1 MKILAIALL
10 CVWAGG
16 AVAQE
21 ERAIDN
27 FAGVGVR
34 AMGMGGAFVG
44 VADDFTAMYWNPAGL
59 AQMQQR
65 EVQVSFLRNSRA
77 NDSIFNGTPGR
88 SELTNTR
95 FGSLGFVYPYP
106 VYRGSLVLAA
116 GLTRIKDFDWNLN
129 QKGYGYDD
137 SLAVDHAF
145 QHEGELALAGVSA
158 ALDVSSAVSLG
169 ATLGWVSGED
179 EAVNEFDWADSED
192 VFHERRFRARDTFTD
207 EYKWTPYAVLGAML
221 RTPRDEPR
229 YRLGA
234 TFATGGTHKIRYVL
248 RGSSSDEGYNSV
260 EYDDGTVQEFPD
272 EEWSNTYELALPF
285 EFGVGASAEVLP
297 GLTLAGSLHLAEW
310 SQSEY
315 KGADEYGLRAGT
327 SFETQY
333 RDVLRYHLGV
343 EYQVPVV
350 ALDLRA
356 GYFVDPIPFVGD
368 PIRIEI
374 DKDSIPTG
382 MAILLDQSGITNIP
396 LNRIEIDKDR
406 HFITLGAGILLDEAV
421 QVDLAWMWGAFKQVE
436 LDSVKISDQPINYL
450 VSDQTINRL
459 VVGLGYNF

>member
-10 CVWAGG
+10 CVWVRG

-77 NDSIFNGTPGR
+77 NDSVFNGTAGS

-116 GLTRIKDFDWNLN
+116 GLTRIKDFDWSLN
-129 QKGYGYDD
+129 QKGDAEG
-137 SLAVDHAF
+137 LAADHTF
-145 QHEGELALAGVSA
+145 QHEGEMALAGVSA
-158 ALDVSSAVSLG
+158 ALDVSPAVSLG
-169 ATLGWVSGED
+169 ATLGFVSGED
-179 EAVNEFDWADSED
+179 EAVSEFDWADPQDE
-192 VFHERRFRARDTFTD
+192 FLEQRFLSRDTFTD
-207 EYKWTPYAVLGAML
+207 EYQWTPYAVLGAML
-221 RTPRDEPR
+221 RTPRDNPR

-234 TFATGGTHKIRYVL
+234 TFTTGGTHKIRYVF
-248 RGSSSDEGYNSV
+248 RGSPSDTGYSSV
-260 EYDDGTVQEFPD
+260 QYDDGTVEKFSD
-272 EEWSNTYELALPF
+272 EEARNTYELALPF
-285 EFGVGASAEVLP
+285 EFGVGASAEALP

-315 KGADEYGLRAGT
+315 KGADDYGLRADT

-356 GYFVDPIPFVGD
+356 GYFVDPVPFIGPRD
-368 PIRIEI
+368 PGSDDPPIRIE
-374 DKDSIPTG
+374 
-382 MAILLDQSGITNIP
+382 
-396 LNRIEIDKDR
+396 EDR
-406 HFITLGAGILLDEAV
+406 RFITLGAGILLDEAM
-421 QVDLAWMWGAFKQVE
+421 QIDIAWVRGAFKQVE
-436 LDSVKISDQPINYL
+436 EYSSEFSDNVLSEDYA
-450 VSDQTINRL
+450 INRL
-459 VVGLGYNF
+459 VVGVGYNF

>member
-10 CVWAGG
+10 CFWVGG
-16 AVAQE
+16 AAAQE
-21 ERAIDN
+21 ERVIDN

-59 AQMQQR
+59 AQMQRR
-65 EVQVSFLRNSRA
+65 EVQVSFLRNSRT

-116 GLTRIKDFDWNLN
+116 GLTRIKDFDWSLNL
-129 QKGYGYDD
+129 KGEDQG
-137 SLAVDHAF
+137 LAADHAL

-158 ALDVSSAVSLG
+158 AIDVSPAVSLG
-169 ATLGWVSGED
+169 ATLGLVSGED
-179 EAVNEFDWADSED
+179 EAVNEFDWADLQNED
-192 VFHERRFRARDTFTD
+192 EQRFLARDSFTD
-207 EYKWTPYAVLGAML
+207 EYHWTPYAVLGVML
-221 RTPRDEPR
+221 RTPRDKPR

-234 TFATGGTHKIRYVL
+234 TFATGGTHKIRYVF
-248 RGSSSDEGYNSV
+248 RGSPSDTGYSSV
-260 EYDDGTVQEFPD
+260 EYDDGTVEEFPD
-272 EEWSNTYELALPF
+272 AELSNTYELALPF
-285 EFGVGASAEVLP
+285 EFGVGASAEALP

-315 KGADEYGLRAGT
+315 KGNDDHGLRADT

-333 RDVLRYHLGV
+333 RDVLRYHFGV
-343 EYQVPVV
+343 EYRVPVV

-356 GYFVDPIPFVGD
+356 GYFVDPVPFIGPRD
-368 PIRIEI
+368 PGSDDPPIRIE
-374 DKDSIPTG
+374 
-382 MAILLDQSGITNIP
+382 
-396 LNRIEIDKDR
+396 EDR
-406 HFITLGAGILLDEAV
+406 RFITLGAGILIDEAM
-421 QVDLAWMWGAFKQVE
+421 QIDLAWVRGAFKQVE
-436 LDSVKISDQPINYL
+436 EYSGQYSDNVLSEDYA
-450 VSDQTINRL
+450 INRL
-459 VVGLGYNF
+459 VVGLSYNF

>member
-10 CVWAGG
+10 CVWVRG

-65 EVQVSFLRNSRA
+65 EVQVSFLRNNRA
-77 NDSIFNGTPGR
+77 NDSIFNGTAGR

-116 GLTRIKDFDWNLN
+116 GFTRIKDFDWSLNL
-129 QKGYGYDD
+129 KGEDQG
-137 SLAVDHAF
+137 LAADHAL

-158 ALDVSSAVSLG
+158 AIDVSPAVSLG
-169 ATLGWVSGED
+169 ATLGLVSGED
-179 EAVNEFDWADSED
+179 EAINEFDWADSED
-192 VFHERRFRARDTFTD
+192 EFHEQRFFVRDTFTD
-207 EYKWTPYAVLGAML
+207 EYEWTPYAVLGAML
-221 RTPRDEPR
+221 RTPRDKPR

-234 TFATGGTHKIRYVL
+234 TFATGGTHKIRYVF
-248 RGSSSDEGYNSV
+248 RGPSSYDKPNPCQHLLPEGTPDSPLADNYSSV
-260 EYDDGTVQEFPD
+260 ECDDGTVENFPD
-272 EEWSNTYELALPF
+272 EVGRSTYELSLPF
-285 EFGVGASAEVLP
+285 EFGVGASVEALP
-297 GLTLAGSLHLAEW
+297 GLTLASSLHLAEW

-333 RDVLRYHLGV
+333 RDILRYHLGA
-343 EYQVPVV
+343 EYRVPVV

-356 GYFVDPIPFVGD
+356 GYFVDPVPFIGPRD
-368 PIRIEI
+368 PGSDDPPIHIE
-374 DKDSIPTG
+374 
-382 MAILLDQSGITNIP
+382 
-396 LNRIEIDKDR
+396 EDR
-406 HFITLGAGILLDEAV
+406 RFITLGAGILIDEAM
-421 QVDLAWMWGAFKQVE
+421 QIDIAWVRGAFKQVE
-436 LDSVKISDQPINYL
+436 EYSGRYSDNVLSEDYA
-450 VSDQTINRL
+450 INRL
-459 VVGLGYNF
+459 VVGMGYNF

>member
-10 CVWAGG
+10 CVWVGG

-77 NDSIFNGTPGR
+77 NDSIFNGTAGR

-129 QKGYGYDD
+129 LKGEDQG
-137 SLAVDHAF
+137 LVADHAF

-158 ALDVSSAVSLG
+158 AIDVSPAVSLG
-169 ATLGWVSGED
+169 ATLGLVSGED
-179 EAVNEFDWADSED
+179 EAVNEFDWADLED
-192 VFHERRFRARDTFTD
+192 VFDEQRFRARDTITD

-234 TFATGGTHKIRYVL
+234 TFTTGGTHKIRYVF

-260 EYDDGTVQEFPD
+260 EYDDGTVKEFPD

-285 EFGVGASAEVLP
+285 EFGVGASAEALP
-297 GLTLAGSLHLAEW
+297 SLTLAGSLHLAEW

-315 KGADEYGLRAGT
+315 KGADEYGLRSDT

-356 GYFVDPIPFVGD
+356 GYFVDPIPFVGPRD
-368 PIRIEI
+368 PGSDDPPIRIE
-374 DKDSIPTG
+374 
-382 MAILLDQSGITNIP
+382 
-396 LNRIEIDKDR
+396 EDR
-406 HFITLGAGILLDEAV
+406 RFITFGAGILIDEAM
-421 QVDLAWMWGAFKQVE
+421 QIDIAWVRGAFKQVE
-436 LDSVKISDQPINYL
+436 EYSGEYSDNVLSEDYA
-450 VSDQTINRL
+450 INRL
-459 VVGLGYNF
+459 VVGMGYNF

>member
-1 MKILAIALL
+1 MKILAGALL
-10 CVWAGG
+10 CVWVSG

-59 AQMQQR
+59 AQMQRR

-77 NDSIFNGTPGR
+77 NDSVFNGTAGS

-116 GLTRIKDFDWNLN
+116 GFTRIKDFDWSLSR
-129 QKGYGYDD
+129 KGDD
-137 SLAVDHAF
+137 NGLTADHAF

-158 ALDVSSAVSLG
+158 ALDVSPAVSLG
-169 ATLGWVSGED
+169 MTLGLVSGED
-179 EAVNEFDWADSED
+179 EAVNEFDWADSQDNFPES
-192 VFHERRFRARDTFTD
+192 RFLSRDTFAD
-207 EYKWTPYAVLGAML
+207 EYQRTPYLILGAML
-221 RTPRDEPR
+221 RTPRDAPR

-234 TFATGGTHKIRYVL
+234 TFAAGRAHKIRYKFTGPV
-248 RGSSSDEGYNSV
+248 SSGERNPCNPDELLEEDYDSIV
-260 EYDDGTVQEFPD
+260 CDDGTIGNFSD
-272 EEWSNTYELALPF
+272 ENLSNTYQLTLPF
-285 EFGVGASAEVLP
+285 EFGVGVSAEALP

-315 KGADEYGLRAGT
+315 QGTDEYDLRAAT

-343 EYQVPVV
+343 EYQMPVV

-356 GYFVDPIPFVGD
+356 GYFVDPVPFVGPRD
-368 PIRIEI
+368 PNSDDPPIRIE
-374 DKDSIPTG
+374 
-382 MAILLDQSGITNIP
+382 
-396 LNRIEIDKDR
+396 EDR
-406 HFITLGAGILLDEAV
+406 RFITLGAGILIDEAV
-421 QVDLAWMWGAFKQVE
+421 QVDLAWVRGAFKQVE
-436 LDSVKISDQPINYL
+436 EYSGNVLSEDYA
-450 VSDQTINRL
+450 INRL
-459 VVGLGYNF
+459 VVGVGYNF

>member
-10 CVWAGG
+10 CVWVRG

-59 AQMQQR
+59 AQMQRR
-65 EVQVSFLRNSRA
+65 EVQVSFLRSSRT
-77 NDSIFNGTPGR
+77 NDSVFNGTPGR

-116 GLTRIKDFDWNLN
+116 GLTRIKDFDWSLN
-129 QKGYGYDD
+129 HKGDQGG
-137 SLAVDHAF
+137 LAADHDF

-158 ALDVSSAVSLG
+158 AIDVSPAVSLG
-169 ATLGWVSGED
+169 ATLGLVSGED
-179 EAVNEFDWADSED
+179 EAVNEFDWVDSQEE
-192 VFHERRFRARDTFTD
+192 FPEQRLFARDTFTD
-207 EYKWTPYAVLGAML
+207 EYQWTPYAVLGAML
-221 RTPRDEPR
+221 RTPHDKPR

-234 TFATGGTHKIRYVL
+234 TFGTGGVHKIRYAF
-248 RGSSSDEGYNSV
+248 RGPSSDGEPNPCQHLLSEDTPDFLEEDYGSV
-260 EYDDGTVQEFPD
+260 ECDDGTVGEFAD
-272 EEWSNTYELALPF
+272 VEVSNTYQLALPF
-285 EFGVGASAEVLP
+285 EFGVGASAEALP

-315 KGADEYGLRAGT
+315 KEADDDGLRADI

-356 GYFVDPIPFVGD
+356 GYFADPIPFIGPRD
-368 PIRIEI
+368 PDSDDPPIRIE
-374 DKDSIPTG
+374 
-382 MAILLDQSGITNIP
+382 
-396 LNRIEIDKDR
+396 KDR
-406 HFITLGAGILLDEAV
+406 RFITLGAGILLDEAV
-421 QVDLAWMWGAFKQVE
+421 QVELAWVRGAFKQVE
-436 LDSVKISDQPINYL
+436 ESSDNVLSEDYA
-450 VSDQTINRL
+450 INRL
-459 VVGLGYNF
+459 VVGLSYNF

>member
-1 MKILAIALL
+1 MKLLAIALL
-10 CVWAGG
+10 CVWVGG

-59 AQMQQR
+59 AQMQRR

-77 NDSIFNGTPGR
+77 NDSIFNGTPGS

-116 GLTRIKDFDWNLN
+116 GLTRIKDFDWSLN
-129 QKGYGYDD
+129 HKGDEDG
-137 SLAVDHAF
+137 LAADHAF

-158 ALDVSSAVSLG
+158 AIDVSPAVSLG
-169 ATLGWVSGED
+169 ATLGLVSGEN
-179 EAVNEFDWADSED
+179 EAVNEFDWADPQDKFFEQ
-192 VFHERRFRARDTFTD
+192 RLLARDTITD
-207 EYKWTPYAVLGAML
+207 EYQWTPYAVLGAML
-221 RTPRDEPR
+221 RTPRDKPR

-234 TFATGGTHKIRYVL
+234 TFATGGTHKIRYVF
-248 RGSSSDEGYNSV
+248 RGASSYGKQDPCQHLLPEATPDSFLEEDYSSITC
-260 EYDDGTVQEFPD
+260 DDGTVGEFP
-272 EEWSNTYELALPF
+272 EAVVRSAYELSLPF
-285 EFGVGASAEVLP
+285 EFGVGASAEALP

-315 KGADEYGLRAGT
+315 KGADEHGLRADT

-333 RDVLRYHLGV
+333 RDVLRYHFGV
-343 EYQVPVV
+343 EYQVPIV

-356 GYFVDPIPFVGD
+356 GYFVDPIPFVGPRD
-368 PIRIEI
+368 PGSDDPPLRIE
-374 DKDSIPTG
+374 
-382 MAILLDQSGITNIP
+382 
-396 LNRIEIDKDR
+396 EDR
-406 HFITLGAGILLDEAV
+406 RFITLGAGILLDEAV
-421 QVDLAWMWGAFKQVE
+421 QVDLAWVRGAFKQVE
-436 LDSVKISDQPINYL
+436 EYSGNELSEDYA
-450 VSDQTINRL
+450 INRL
-459 VVGLGYNF
+459 VVGVGYNF

>member
-10 CVWAGG
+10 CVWVRG

-59 AQMQQR
+59 AQMQRR

-77 NDSIFNGTPGR
+77 NDSVFNGTPGR

-116 GLTRIKDFDWNLN
+116 GLTRIKDFDWSLN
-129 QKGYGYDD
+129 HKGDQGG
-137 SLAVDHAF
+137 LAADHDF

-158 ALDVSSAVSLG
+158 AIDVSPAVSLG
-169 ATLGWVSGED
+169 ATLGLVSGED
-179 EAVNEFDWADSED
+179 EAVNEFDWADSQDE
-192 VFHERRFRARDTFTD
+192 FHEQRFFARDTFTD
-207 EYKWTPYAVLGAML
+207 EYQWTPYAVLGAML
-221 RTPRDEPR
+221 RTPHDKPR

-234 TFATGGTHKIRYVL
+234 TFGTGGVHKIRYAF
-248 RGSSSDEGYNSV
+248 RGPSSYGEPNPCQHLLPEGTPDLLQDDYGSV
-260 EYDDGTVQEFPD
+260 ECDDGIVGEFAD
-272 EEWSNTYELALPF
+272 VEVSNTYQLALPF
-285 EFGVGASAEVLP
+285 EFGVGASAEALP

-315 KGADEYGLRAGT
+315 KGADDAGLRADT

-356 GYFVDPIPFVGD
+356 GYFADPIPFIGPRD
-368 PIRIEI
+368 PDSDDPPIRIE
-374 DKDSIPTG
+374 
-382 MAILLDQSGITNIP
+382 
-396 LNRIEIDKDR
+396 KDR
-406 HFITLGAGILLDEAV
+406 RFITLGAGILLDEAV
-421 QVDLAWMWGAFKQVE
+421 QVDLAWVRGAFKQVE
-436 LDSVKISDQPINYL
+436 EYSDNVLSEDYA
-450 VSDQTINRL
+450 INRL

>member
-10 CVWAGG
+10 CVWVGG

-59 AQMQQR
+59 AQMQRR

-77 NDSIFNGTPGR
+77 NDSIFNGTPGS

-116 GLTRIKDFDWNLN
+116 GLTRIKDFDWSLN
-129 QKGYGYDD
+129 HKGDD
-137 SLAVDHAF
+137 DGLAADHAF

-158 ALDVSSAVSLG
+158 AIDVSPAVSLG
-169 ATLGWVSGED
+169 ATLGLVSGED
-179 EAVNEFDWADSED
+179 EAVNEFDWADPQGE
-192 VFHERRFRARDTFTD
+192 FPEQRFLSRDTFTD
-207 EYKWTPYAVLGAML
+207 EYQWTPYAVLGAML
-221 RTPRDEPR
+221 RTPRDKPR

-234 TFATGGTHKIRYVL
+234 MFSTGGVHKIRYVF
-248 RGSSSDEGYNSV
+248 RGPFSYGEPNPCQHLLPDPEEDSFLEDDYGSV
-260 EYDDGTVQEFPD
+260 KCDDGTVKEFAD
-272 EEWSNTYELALPF
+272 EEVSNTYELSLPF
-285 EFGVGASAEVLP
+285 EFGVGASAEALP

-315 KGADEYGLRAGT
+315 EGADEHGLRTDT

-343 EYQVPVV
+343 EYQVPVI

-356 GYFVDPIPFVGD
+356 GFFVDPVPFVGPRD
-368 PIRIEI
+368 PGSDDPPIRIE
-374 DKDSIPTG
+374 
-382 MAILLDQSGITNIP
+382 
-396 LNRIEIDKDR
+396 EDR
-406 HFITLGAGILLDEAV
+406 RFITLGAGILLDEAV
-421 QVDLAWMWGAFKQVE
+421 QVDLAWMRGAFKQVE
-436 LDSVKISDQPINYL
+436 EYSDNVLSEDYA
-450 VSDQTINRL
+450 INRL
-459 VVGLGYNF
+459 VVGVGYNF

>member
-10 CVWAGG
+10 CMWVRG

-65 EVQVSFLRNSRA
+65 EVQVSLLRNSRA

-129 QKGYGYDD
+129 LKGNDD
-137 SLAVDHAF
+137 GLAADHAF

-158 ALDVSSAVSLG
+158 AIDVSPAVSLG
-169 ATLGWVSGED
+169 ATLGLVSGED
-179 EAVNEFDWADSED
+179 EAVNEFDWADLQDE
-192 VFHERRFRARDTFTD
+192 FQERRFLARDSFTD

-221 RTPRDEPR
+221 RTPRDDPR

-234 TFATGGTHKIRYVL
+234 TFSTGGTHKIRYVF
-248 RGSSSDEGYNSV
+248 RGASSDEGYNSV

-285 EFGVGASAEVLP
+285 EFGVGASAEALP

-315 KGADEYGLRAGT
+315 KGADDYGLRADT
-327 SFETQY
+327 SFEKQY

-356 GYFVDPIPFVGD
+356 GYFVDPVPFIGPRD
-368 PIRIEI
+368 PGSDDPPIRIE
-374 DKDSIPTG
+374 
-382 MAILLDQSGITNIP
+382 
-396 LNRIEIDKDR
+396 EDR
-406 HFITLGAGILLDEAV
+406 RFITLGAGILIDEAM
-421 QVDLAWMWGAFKQVE
+421 QIDIAWVRGAFKQVE
-436 LDSVKISDQPINYL
+436 EYSSEFSDNVLSEDYA
-450 VSDQTINRL
+450 INRL
-459 VVGLGYNF
+459 VVGMGYNF

>member
-10 CVWAGG
+10 CVWVRG

-65 EVQVSFLRNSRA
+65 EVQVSLLRNSRA

-129 QKGYGYDD
+129 LKGNDD
-137 SLAVDHAF
+137 GLAADHAF

-158 ALDVSSAVSLG
+158 AIDVSPAVSLG
-169 ATLGWVSGED
+169 ATLGLVSGED
-179 EAVNEFDWADSED
+179 EAVNEFDWADLQDE
-192 VFHERRFRARDTFTD
+192 FQERRFLARDSFTD

-234 TFATGGTHKIRYVL
+234 TFSTGGAHKIRYVF
-248 RGSSSDEGYNSV
+248 RGASSDEGYNSV

-285 EFGVGASAEVLP
+285 EFGVGASAEALP

-315 KGADEYGLRAGT
+315 KGADDYGLRADT
-327 SFETQY
+327 SFEKQY

-356 GYFVDPIPFVGD
+356 GYFVDPVPFIGPRD
-368 PIRIEI
+368 PGSDDPPIRIE
-374 DKDSIPTG
+374 
-382 MAILLDQSGITNIP
+382 
-396 LNRIEIDKDR
+396 EDR
-406 HFITLGAGILLDEAV
+406 RFITLGAGILIDEAM
-421 QVDLAWMWGAFKQVE
+421 QIDIAWVRGAFKQVE
-436 LDSVKISDQPINYL
+436 EYSSEFSDNVLSEDYA
-450 VSDQTINRL
+450 INRL
-459 VVGLGYNF
+459 VVGMGYNF

>member
-10 CVWAGG
+10 CVWVRG

-77 NDSIFNGTPGR
+77 NDSIFNGTSGR

-129 QKGYGYDD
+129 LKGDD
-137 SLAVDHAF
+137 QGLAANHAL

-158 ALDVSSAVSLG
+158 AIDVSPAVSLG
-169 ATLGWVSGED
+169 ATLGLVSGED
-179 EAVNEFDWADSED
+179 EAVSEFDWADLED
-192 VFHERRFRARDTFTD
+192 VFDEQRFRARDTFTD

-234 TFATGGTHKIRYVL
+234 TFSTGGTHKIRYVF

-285 EFGVGASAEVLP
+285 EFGVGASAEALP

-315 KGADEYGLRAGT
+315 KGADDYGLRADT
-327 SFETQY
+327 SFEKQY

-356 GYFVDPIPFVGD
+356 GYFVDPVPFIGPRD
-368 PIRIEI
+368 PGSDDPPIRIE
-374 DKDSIPTG
+374 
-382 MAILLDQSGITNIP
+382 
-396 LNRIEIDKDR
+396 EDR
-406 HFITLGAGILLDEAV
+406 RFITLGAGILIDEAM
-421 QVDLAWMWGAFKQVE
+421 QIDLAWVR
-436 LDSVKISDQPINYL
+436 V
-450 VSDQTINRL
+450 RL
-459 VVGLGYNF
+459 SK

>member
-10 CVWAGG
+10 CVWVGG
-16 AVAQE
+16 AAAQE

-59 AQMQQR
+59 AQMQRR
-65 EVQVSFLRNSRA
+65 EVQVSLLRNSRA
-77 NDSIFNGTPGR
+77 NDSVFNGTAGR

-116 GLTRIKDFDWNLN
+116 GLTRIKDFDWSLNL
-129 QKGYGYDD
+129 KGDD
-137 SLAVDHAF
+137 DGLAADHAF

-158 ALDVSSAVSLG
+158 AIDVSPAVSLG
-169 ATLGWVSGED
+169 ATLGLVSGED
-179 EAVNEFDWADSED
+179 EAVNEFDWADSQDE
-192 VFHERRFRARDTFTD
+192 FLEQRFFARDSFTD
-207 EYKWTPYAVLGAML
+207 EYQWTPYAVLGVML
-221 RTPRDEPR
+221 RTPRDNPR

-234 TFATGGTHKIRYVL
+234 TFTTGGTHKIRYVF
-248 RGSSSDEGYNSV
+248 RGSPSDKGYSSV
-260 EYDDGTVQEFPD
+260 QYDDGTVEKFSD
-272 EEWSNTYELALPF
+272 EEARNTYELTLPF
-285 EFGVGASAEVLP
+285 EFGVGASAEALP

-315 KGADEYGLRAGT
+315 KGADEYGLRADT

-333 RDVLRYHLGV
+333 RDVLRYHFGV

-356 GYFVDPIPFVGD
+356 GYFVDPIPFIGPRD
-368 PIRIEI
+368 PGSDDPTIRIE
-374 DKDSIPTG
+374 
-382 MAILLDQSGITNIP
+382 
-396 LNRIEIDKDR
+396 EDR
-406 HFITLGAGILLDEAV
+406 RFISLGAGILLDEAV
-421 QVDLAWMWGAFKQVE
+421 QVDLAWVRGAFKQVE
-436 LDSVKISDQPINYL
+436 EYSGDYSDNVLSEDYA
-450 VSDQTINRL
+450 INRL
-459 VVGLGYNF
+459 VVGVGYNF

>member
-10 CVWAGG
+10 CVWVGG

-77 NDSIFNGTPGR
+77 NDSIFNGTAGR

-129 QKGYGYDD
+129 LKGEDQG
-137 SLAVDHAF
+137 LVADHAF

-158 ALDVSSAVSLG
+158 AIDVSPAVSLG
-169 ATLGWVSGED
+169 ATLGLVSGED
-179 EAVNEFDWADSED
+179 EAVNEFDWADLED
-192 VFHERRFRARDTFTD
+192 VFDEQRFRARDTITD

-234 TFATGGTHKIRYVL
+234 TFTTGGTHKIRYVF

-260 EYDDGTVQEFPD
+260 EYDDGTVKEFPD

-285 EFGVGASAEVLP
+285 EFGVGASAEALP

-315 KGADEYGLRAGT
+315 KGADEYGLRSDT

-356 GYFVDPIPFVGD
+356 GYFVDPIPFVGPRD
-368 PIRIEI
+368 PGSDDPPIRIE
-374 DKDSIPTG
+374 
-382 MAILLDQSGITNIP
+382 
-396 LNRIEIDKDR
+396 EDR
-406 HFITLGAGILLDEAV
+406 RFITFGAGILIDEAM
-421 QVDLAWMWGAFKQVE
+421 QIDIAWVRGAFKQVE
-436 LDSVKISDQPINYL
+436 EYSGEYSDNVLSEDYA
-450 VSDQTINRL
+450 INRL
-459 VVGLGYNF
+459 VVGMGYNF

>member
-10 CVWAGG
+10 CVWVRG

-65 EVQVSFLRNSRA
+65 EIQVSLLRNSRA

-129 QKGYGYDD
+129 LKGNDD
-137 SLAVDHAF
+137 GLAADHAL

-158 ALDVSSAVSLG
+158 AIDVSPAVSLG
-169 ATLGWVSGED
+169 ATLGLVSGED
-179 EAVNEFDWADSED
+179 KAVSEFDWADLED
-192 VFHERRFRARDTFTD
+192 VFDERRFFARDSFTD

-221 RTPRDEPR
+221 RTPRDKPR

-234 TFATGGTHKIRYVL
+234 TFSTGGTHKIRYVF
-248 RGSSSDEGYNSV
+248 RGASSDEGYNSV
-260 EYDDGTVQEFPD
+260 EYDDGTVEGFPD
-272 EEWSNTYELALPF
+272 EELSNTYELALPF
-285 EFGVGASAEVLP
+285 EFGVGASAEALP

-315 KGADEYGLRAGT
+315 KGADDYGLRADT

-356 GYFVDPIPFVGD
+356 GYFVDPVPFIGPRD
-368 PIRIEI
+368 PGSDDPPIRIE
-374 DKDSIPTG
+374 
-382 MAILLDQSGITNIP
+382 
-396 LNRIEIDKDR
+396 EDR
-406 HFITLGAGILLDEAV
+406 RFITLGAGILLDEAM
-421 QVDLAWMWGAFKQVE
+421 QIDIAWVRGAFKQVE
-436 LDSVKISDQPINYL
+436 EYSGRYSDNVLSEDYA
-450 VSDQTINRL
+450 INRL
-459 VVGLGYNF
+459 VVGVGYNF

>member
-10 CVWAGG
+10 CFWVRG
-16 AVAQE
+16 AAAQE

-59 AQMQQR
+59 AQMQR
-65 EVQVSFLRNSRA
+65 CEVQVSFLRNSRA
-77 NDSIFNGTPGR
+77 NDSVLNGTPGR

-116 GLTRIKDFDWNLN
+116 GLTRIKDFDWSLNL
-129 QKGYGYDD
+129 KGEDQG
-137 SLAVDHAF
+137 LAADHAL

-158 ALDVSSAVSLG
+158 AIDVSSAVSLG
-169 ATLGWVSGED
+169 ATLGLVSGED
-179 EAVNEFDWADSED
+179 EAVNEFDWADLQNEFD
-192 VFHERRFRARDTFTD
+192 EQRFLARDSFTD
-207 EYKWTPYAVLGAML
+207 EYQWTPYAVLGVML
-221 RTPRDEPR
+221 RTPRDKPR

-234 TFATGGTHKIRYVL
+234 TFVTGGTHKIRYVF
-248 RGSSSDEGYNSV
+248 RGSPSDTGYSSV
-260 EYDDGTVQEFPD
+260 EYDDGTVEEFSD
-272 EEWSNTYELALPF
+272 EEARNTYELALPF
-285 EFGVGASAEVLP
+285 EFGVGASAEALP

-315 KGADEYGLRAGT
+315 EGDDDVLRADT

-333 RDVLRYHLGV
+333 RDVLRYHVGV

-356 GYFVDPIPFVGD
+356 GYFVDPVPFIGPRD
-368 PIRIEI
+368 PDSDDPPIRIE
-374 DKDSIPTG
+374 
-382 MAILLDQSGITNIP
+382 
-396 LNRIEIDKDR
+396 EDR
-406 HFITLGAGILLDEAV
+406 RFITLGAGILIDEAM
-421 QVDLAWMWGAFKQVE
+421 QIDLAWVRGAFKQVE
-436 LDSVKISDQPINYL
+436 EYSGQYSDNVLSEDYA
-450 VSDQTINRL
+450 INRL
-459 VVGLGYNF
+459 VLGLSYNF

>member
-10 CVWAGG
+10 CVWVGG
-16 AVAQE
+16 AAAQE

-59 AQMQQR
+59 AQMQRR
-65 EVQVSFLRNSRA
+65 EVQVSLLRNSRA
-77 NDSIFNGTPGR
+77 NDSVFNGTAGR

-116 GLTRIKDFDWNLN
+116 GLTRIKDFDWSLNL
-129 QKGYGYDD
+129 KGDD
-137 SLAVDHAF
+137 DGLAADHAF

-158 ALDVSSAVSLG
+158 AIDVSPAVSLG
-169 ATLGWVSGED
+169 ATLGLVSGED
-179 EAVNEFDWADSED
+179 QAVNEFDWADSQDE
-192 VFHERRFRARDTFTD
+192 FLEQRFFARDSFTD
-207 EYKWTPYAVLGAML
+207 EYQWTPYAVLGAML
-221 RTPRDEPR
+221 RTPRDNPR

-234 TFATGGTHKIRYVL
+234 TFTTGGTHKIRYVF
-248 RGSSSDEGYNSV
+248 RGSPSDRGYSSV
-260 EYDDGTVQEFPD
+260 QYDDGTVEKFSD
-272 EEWSNTYELALPF
+272 EEARNTYELTLPF
-285 EFGVGASAEVLP
+285 EFGVGASAEALQ

-315 KGADEYGLRAGT
+315 KGADEYGLRADT

-333 RDVLRYHLGV
+333 RDVLRYHFGV

-356 GYFVDPIPFVGD
+356 GYFVDPVPFIGPRD
-368 PIRIEI
+368 PGSDDPTIRIE
-374 DKDSIPTG
+374 
-382 MAILLDQSGITNIP
+382 
-396 LNRIEIDKDR
+396 EDR
-406 HFITLGAGILLDEAV
+406 RFITLGAGILLDEAV
-421 QVDLAWMWGAFKQVE
+421 QVDLAWVRGAFKQVE
-436 LDSVKISDQPINYL
+436 EYSGDYSDNVLSEDYA
-450 VSDQTINRL
+450 INRL
-459 VVGLGYNF
+459 VVGVGYNF

>member
-10 CVWAGG
+10 CVWVGG
-16 AVAQE
+16 AAAQE

-59 AQMQQR
+59 AQMQRR

-116 GLTRIKDFDWNLN
+116 GLTRIKDFDWSLNL
-129 QKGYGYDD
+129 KGDD
-137 SLAVDHAF
+137 QGLAADHAL

-158 ALDVSSAVSLG
+158 AIDVSSAVSLG
-169 ATLGWVSGED
+169 ATLGLVSGED
-179 EAVNEFDWADSED
+179 EAVNEFDWADLQNEFD
-192 VFHERRFRARDTFTD
+192 EQRFLARDSFTD
-207 EYKWTPYAVLGAML
+207 EYQWTPYAVLGVML
-221 RTPRDEPR
+221 RTPRDKPR

-234 TFATGGTHKIRYVL
+234 TFATGGTHKIRYVF
-248 RGSSSDEGYNSV
+248 RGSPSDTGYSSV
-260 EYDDGTVQEFPD
+260 EYDDGTVEEFSD
-272 EEWSNTYELALPF
+272 EEARNTYELALPF
-285 EFGVGASAEVLP
+285 EFGVGASAEALP

-315 KGADEYGLRAGT
+315 EGDDDGLRADT

-333 RDVLRYHLGV
+333 RDVLRYHVGV
-343 EYQVPVV
+343 EYRVPVV

-356 GYFVDPIPFVGD
+356 GYFVDPVPFIGPRD
-368 PIRIEI
+368 PDSDDPPIRIE
-374 DKDSIPTG
+374 
-382 MAILLDQSGITNIP
+382 
-396 LNRIEIDKDR
+396 EDR
-406 HFITLGAGILLDEAV
+406 RFITLGAGILIDEAM
-421 QVDLAWMWGAFKQVE
+421 QIDLAWVRGAFKQVE
-436 LDSVKISDQPINYL
+436 EYSDEY
-450 VSDQTINRL
+450 SDNVLSDDYAINRL
-459 VVGLGYNF
+459 VVGLSYNF

>member
-59 AQMQQR
+59 AQMQRR

-77 NDSIFNGTPGR
+77 NDSIFNGTAGR

-129 QKGYGYDD
+129 LKGEDQG
-137 SLAVDHAF
+137 LVADHAF

-158 ALDVSSAVSLG
+158 AIDVSPAVSLG

-179 EAVNEFDWADSED
+179 EAVNEFDWADLED
-192 VFHERRFRARDTFTD
+192 VFDEQRFRARDTITD

-234 TFATGGTHKIRYVL
+234 TFTTGGTHKIRYVF

-260 EYDDGTVQEFPD
+260 EYDDGTVKEFPD

-285 EFGVGASAEVLP
+285 EFGVGASAEALP

-315 KGADEYGLRAGT
+315 KGADEYGLRSGT

-356 GYFVDPIPFVGD
+356 GYFVDPIPFVGPRD
-368 PIRIEI
+368 PGSDDPPIRIE
-374 DKDSIPTG
+374 
-382 MAILLDQSGITNIP
+382 
-396 LNRIEIDKDR
+396 EDR
-406 HFITLGAGILLDEAV
+406 RFITFGAGILIDEAM
-421 QVDLAWMWGAFKQVE
+421 QIDIAWVRGAFKQVE
-436 LDSVKISDQPINYL
+436 EYSGEYSDNVLSEDYA
-450 VSDQTINRL
+450 INRL
-459 VVGLGYNF
+459 VVGMGYNF

>member
-10 CVWAGG
+10 CVWVGG
-16 AVAQE
+16 AAAQE

-59 AQMQQR
+59 AQMQRR

-116 GLTRIKDFDWNLN
+116 GLTRIKDFDWSLNL
-129 QKGYGYDD
+129 KGEDQG
-137 SLAVDHAF
+137 LAADHAL

-158 ALDVSSAVSLG
+158 AIDVSSAVSLG
-169 ATLGWVSGED
+169 ATLGLVSGED
-179 EAVNEFDWADSED
+179 EAVNEFDWADLQNEFD
-192 VFHERRFRARDTFTD
+192 EQRFLARDSFTD
-207 EYKWTPYAVLGAML
+207 EYQWTPYAVLGVML
-221 RTPRDEPR
+221 RTPRDKPR

-234 TFATGGTHKIRYVL
+234 TFATGGTHKIRYVF
-248 RGSSSDEGYNSV
+248 RGSPSDTGYSSV
-260 EYDDGTVQEFPD
+260 EYDDGTVEEFSD
-272 EEWSNTYELALPF
+272 EEARNTYELALPF
-285 EFGVGASAEVLP
+285 EFGVGASAEALP

-315 KGADEYGLRAGT
+315 EGDDDGLRADT

-333 RDVLRYHLGV
+333 RDVLRYHVGV
-343 EYQVPVV
+343 EYRVPVV

-356 GYFVDPIPFVGD
+356 GYFVDPVPFIGPRD
-368 PIRIEI
+368 PDSDDPPIRIE
-374 DKDSIPTG
+374 
-382 MAILLDQSGITNIP
+382 
-396 LNRIEIDKDR
+396 EDR
-406 HFITLGAGILLDEAV
+406 RFITLGAGILIDEAM
-421 QVDLAWMWGAFKQVE
+421 QIDLAWVRGAFKQVE
-436 LDSVKISDQPINYL
+436 EYSGQYSDNVLSEDYA
-450 VSDQTINRL
+450 INRL
-459 VVGLGYNF
+459 VVGLSYNF

>member
-1 MKILAIALL
+1 MKLLAIALL
-10 CVWAGG
+10 GVWVGG

-59 AQMQQR
+59 AQMQRR

-77 NDSIFNGTPGR
+77 NDSIFNGTPGS

-116 GLTRIKDFDWNLN
+116 GLTRIKDFDWSLN
-129 QKGYGYDD
+129 HKGDEDG
-137 SLAVDHAF
+137 LAADHAF

-158 ALDVSSAVSLG
+158 AIDVSPAVSLG
-169 ATLGWVSGED
+169 ATLGLVSGEN
-179 EAVNEFDWADSED
+179 EAVNEFDWADPQDE
-192 VFHERRFRARDTFTD
+192 FFEQRFLARDTFTD
-207 EYKWTPYAVLGAML
+207 EYQWTPYAVLGAML
-221 RTPRDEPR
+221 RTPRDKLR

-234 TFATGGTHKIRYVL
+234 TFATGGTHKIRYVF
-248 RGSSSDEGYNSV
+248 RGASSYGKQDPCQHLLPEATPDSFLEGDYSSITC
-260 EYDDGTVQEFPD
+260 DDGTVGEFP
-272 EEWSNTYELALPF
+272 EAVVRSAYELSLPF
-285 EFGVGASAEVLP
+285 EFGVGASAEALP

-315 KGADEYGLRAGT
+315 KGADEHGLRADT

-333 RDVLRYHLGV
+333 RDVLRYHFGV
-343 EYQVPVV
+343 EYQVPIV

-356 GYFVDPIPFVGD
+356 GYFVDPIPFVGPRD
-368 PIRIEI
+368 PGSDDPPLRIE
-374 DKDSIPTG
+374 
-382 MAILLDQSGITNIP
+382 
-396 LNRIEIDKDR
+396 EDR
-406 HFITLGAGILLDEAV
+406 RFITLGAGILLDEAV
-421 QVDLAWMWGAFKQVE
+421 QVDLAWVRGAFKQVE
-436 LDSVKISDQPINYL
+436 EYSGNELSEDYA
-450 VSDQTINRL
+450 INRL
-459 VVGLGYNF
+459 VVGVGYNF

>member
-10 CVWAGG
+10 CVWVGG
-16 AVAQE
+16 AAAQE

-59 AQMQQR
+59 AQMQRR
-65 EVQVSFLRNSRA
+65 EVEVSFLRNSRA

-116 GLTRIKDFDWNLN
+116 GLTRIKDFDWSLNL
-129 QKGYGYDD
+129 KGEDQG
-137 SLAVDHAF
+137 LAADHAL

-158 ALDVSSAVSLG
+158 AIDVSSAVSLG
-169 ATLGWVSGED
+169 ATLGLVSGED
-179 EAVNEFDWADSED
+179 EAVNEFDWADLQNEFD
-192 VFHERRFRARDTFTD
+192 EQRFLARDSFTD
-207 EYKWTPYAVLGAML
+207 EYQWTPYAVLGVML
-221 RTPRDEPR
+221 RTPRDKPR

-234 TFATGGTHKIRYVL
+234 TFATGGTHKIRYVF
-248 RGSSSDEGYNSV
+248 RGSPSDTGYSSV
-260 EYDDGTVQEFPD
+260 EYDDGTVEEFSD
-272 EEWSNTYELALPF
+272 EEARNTYELALPF
-285 EFGVGASAEVLP
+285 EFGVGASAEALP

-315 KGADEYGLRAGT
+315 EGDDDGLRADT

-333 RDVLRYHLGV
+333 RDVLRYHVGV
-343 EYQVPVV
+343 EYRVPVV

-356 GYFVDPIPFVGD
+356 GYFVDPVPFIGPRD
-368 PIRIEI
+368 PDSDDPPIRIE
-374 DKDSIPTG
+374 
-382 MAILLDQSGITNIP
+382 
-396 LNRIEIDKDR
+396 EDR
-406 HFITLGAGILLDEAV
+406 RFITLGAGILIDEAM
-421 QVDLAWMWGAFKQVE
+421 QIDLAWVRGAFKQVE
-436 LDSVKISDQPINYL
+436 EYSDEY
-450 VSDQTINRL
+450 SDNVLSEDYAINRL
-459 VVGLGYNF
+459 VVGLSYNF

>member
-10 CVWAGG
+10 CVWVRG

-65 EVQVSFLRNSRA
+65 EIQVSLLRNSRA
-77 NDSIFNGTPGR
+77 NDSVFNGTPGS

-116 GLTRIKDFDWNLN
+116 GFTRIKDFDWSLN
-129 QKGYGYDD
+129 QQGD
-137 SLAVDHAF
+137 SAGLATDHTF
-145 QHEGELALAGVSA
+145 QHEGEMALAGVSA
-158 ALDVSSAVSLG
+158 AIDVSPAVSLG
-169 ATLGWVSGED
+169 ATFGLVSGED
-179 EAVNEFDWADSED
+179 EAVSEFDWADLQDGFYEQ
-192 VFHERRFRARDTFTD
+192 RFLVRDTFTD

-234 TFATGGTHKIRYVL
+234 TFATGGTHEIRYVF
-248 RGSSSDEGYNSV
+248 RGPSSYDKPNPCQHLFPEGTPDSPLADNYSSV
-260 EYDDGTVQEFPD
+260 ECDDGTVGNFPD
-272 EEWSNTYELALPF
+272 EVGRSTYELALPF
-285 EFGVGASAEVLP
+285 EFGVGASAEAVP

-315 KGADEYGLRAGT
+315 KGADDYGLRADT

-333 RDVLRYHLGV
+333 RDVLRYHLGA
-343 EYQVPVV
+343 EYRVPVV

-356 GYFVDPIPFVGD
+356 GYFVDPIPFIGPRD
-368 PIRIEI
+368 PSSDDPPIRIE
-374 DKDSIPTG
+374 
-382 MAILLDQSGITNIP
+382 
-396 LNRIEIDKDR
+396 EDR
-406 HFITLGAGILLDEAV
+406 RFITLGAGILVDEAM
-421 QVDLAWMWGAFKQVE
+421 QIDLAWVRGAFKQVE
-436 LDSVKISDQPINYL
+436 EYSDNILSEDYA
-450 VSDQTINRL
+450 INRL
-459 VVGLGYNF
+459 VIGVGYNF

>member
-10 CVWAGG
+10 CVWVRG

-65 EVQVSFLRNSRA
+65 EVQVSLLRNSRA
-77 NDSIFNGTPGR
+77 NDSVFNGTPGS

-116 GLTRIKDFDWNLN
+116 GFTRIKDFDWSLN
-129 QKGYGYDD
+129 QQGD
-137 SLAVDHAF
+137 SAGLATDHTF
-145 QHEGELALAGVSA
+145 QHEGEMALAGVSA
-158 ALDVSSAVSLG
+158 AIDVSPAVSLG
-169 ATLGWVSGED
+169 ATFGLVSGED
-179 EAVNEFDWADSED
+179 EAVSEFDWADLQDGFYEQ
-192 VFHERRFRARDTFTD
+192 RFLVRDTFTD

-221 RTPRDEPR
+221 RTPRDNPR

-234 TFATGGTHKIRYVL
+234 TFATGGTHEIRYVF
-248 RGSSSDEGYNSV
+248 RGPSSYDKPNPCQHLFPEGTPDSPLADNYSSV
-260 EYDDGTVQEFPD
+260 ECDDGTVGNFPD
-272 EEWSNTYELALPF
+272 EVGRSTYELALPF
-285 EFGVGASAEVLP
+285 EFGVGASAEAVP

-315 KGADEYGLRAGT
+315 KGADDYGLRADT

-333 RDVLRYHLGV
+333 RDVLRYHLGA
-343 EYQVPVV
+343 EYRVPVV

-356 GYFVDPIPFVGD
+356 GYFVDPVPFIGPRD
-368 PIRIEI
+368 PSSDDPPIRIE
-374 DKDSIPTG
+374 
-382 MAILLDQSGITNIP
+382 
-396 LNRIEIDKDR
+396 EDR
-406 HFITLGAGILLDEAV
+406 RFITLGAGILVDEAM
-421 QVDLAWMWGAFKQVE
+421 QIDLAWVRGAFKQVE
-436 LDSVKISDQPINYL
+436 EFSDNVLSEDYA
-450 VSDQTINRL
+450 INRL
-459 VVGLGYNF
+459 VIGVGYNF

>member
-10 CVWAGG
+10 CVWVGG
-16 AVAQE
+16 AAAQE

-59 AQMQQR
+59 AQMQRR
-65 EVQVSFLRNSRA
+65 EVQVSLLRNSRA
-77 NDSIFNGTPGR
+77 NDSVFNGTAGR

-116 GLTRIKDFDWNLN
+116 GLTRIKDFDWSLNL
-129 QKGYGYDD
+129 KGDD
-137 SLAVDHAF
+137 DGLAADHAF

-158 ALDVSSAVSLG
+158 AIDVSPAVSLG
-169 ATLGWVSGED
+169 ATLGLVSGED
-179 EAVNEFDWADSED
+179 QAVNEFDWADSQDE
-192 VFHERRFRARDTFTD
+192 FLEQRFFARDSFTD
-207 EYKWTPYAVLGAML
+207 EYQWTPYAVLGAML
-221 RTPRDEPR
+221 RSPRDNPR

-234 TFATGGTHKIRYVL
+234 TFTTGGTHKIRYVF
-248 RGSSSDEGYNSV
+248 RGSPSDTGYSSV
-260 EYDDGTVQEFPD
+260 QYDDGTVEKFSD
-272 EEWSNTYELALPF
+272 EEARNTYELALPF
-285 EFGVGASAEVLP
+285 EFGVGASAEALP

-315 KGADEYGLRAGT
+315 KGGDEYGLRADT

-333 RDVLRYHLGV
+333 RDVLRYHFGV

-356 GYFVDPIPFVGD
+356 GYFVDPVPFIGPRD
-368 PIRIEI
+368 PGSDDPTIRIE
-374 DKDSIPTG
+374 
-382 MAILLDQSGITNIP
+382 
-396 LNRIEIDKDR
+396 EDR
-406 HFITLGAGILLDEAV
+406 RFITLGAGILLDEAV
-421 QVDLAWMWGAFKQVE
+421 QVDLAWVRGAFKQVE
-436 LDSVKISDQPINYL
+436 EYSGGYSDNVLSEDYE
-450 VSDQTINRL
+450 INRL
-459 VVGLGYNF
+459 VVGVGYNF

>member
-10 CVWAGG
+10 CMWVRG

-129 QKGYGYDD
+129 LKGDD
-137 SLAVDHAF
+137 QGLAANHAL

-158 ALDVSSAVSLG
+158 AIDVSPAVSLG
-169 ATLGWVSGED
+169 ATLGLVSGED
-179 EAVNEFDWADSED
+179 EAVSEFDWADLED
-192 VFHERRFRARDTFTD
+192 VFDEQRFRARDTFTD

-234 TFATGGTHKIRYVL
+234 TFSTGGTHKIRYVF

-285 EFGVGASAEVLP
+285 EFGVGASAEALP

-315 KGADEYGLRAGT
+315 KGADDYGLRADT
-327 SFETQY
+327 SFEKQY

-356 GYFVDPIPFVGD
+356 GYFVDPVPFIGPRD
-368 PIRIEI
+368 PGSDDPPIRIE
-374 DKDSIPTG
+374 
-382 MAILLDQSGITNIP
+382 
-396 LNRIEIDKDR
+396 EDR
-406 HFITLGAGILLDEAV
+406 RFITLGAGILIDEAM
-421 QVDLAWMWGAFKQVE
+421 QIDLAWVRGAFKQVE
-436 LDSVKISDQPINYL
+436 EYSSEFSDNILSEDYA
-450 VSDQTINRL
+450 INRL
-459 VVGLGYNF
+459 VVGMGYNF

>member
-16 AVAQE
+16 AEAQE

-77 NDSIFNGTPGR
+77 NDSIFNGTTGR

-129 QKGYGYDD
+129 LKGEDD
-137 SLAVDHAF
+137 GLTADHAF
-145 QHEGELALAGVSA
+145 QHEGEMALAGVSA
-158 ALDVSSAVSLG
+158 AIDVSPAVSLG
-169 ATLGWVSGED
+169 ATLGLVSGED
-179 EAVNEFDWADSED
+179 EAVSEFDWADPQDEF
-192 VFHERRFRARDTFTD
+192 VGQRWLARDSFTD
-207 EYKWTPYAVLGAML
+207 EYKWTPYAILGAML

-234 TFATGGTHKIRYVL
+234 TFATGGTHEIRYEF
-248 RGSSSDEGYNSV
+248 RGTPYDDEFSSIEN
-260 EYDDGTVQEFPD
+260 DDGTFQTTPD
-272 EEWSNTYELALPF
+272 EVESSRYELSLPF
-285 EFGVGASAEVLP
+285 EFGVGASAEALP

-315 KGADEYGLRAGT
+315 KGADEYGLRADT

-333 RDVLRYHLGV
+333 RDVLRYHFGV

-356 GYFVDPIPFVGD
+356 GYFVDPVPFIGPRD
-368 PIRIEI
+368 PDSDDPPIRIE
-374 DKDSIPTG
+374 D
-382 MAILLDQSGITNIP
+382 
-396 LNRIEIDKDR
+396 DR
-406 HFITLGAGILLDEAV
+406 RFITLGAGILIDEAM
-421 QVDLAWMWGAFKQVE
+421 QIDIAWVRGAFKQVE
-436 LDSVKISDQPINYL
+436 EYSGEYSDNVLSEDYA
-450 VSDQTINRL
+450 INRL
-459 VVGLGYNF
+459 VVGMGYNF

>member
-10 CVWAGG
+10 CVWGGG

-77 NDSIFNGTPGR
+77 NDSVFNGTPGS

-116 GLTRIKDFDWNLN
+116 GFNRTKDFDWNLS
-129 QKGYGYDD
+129 QKGEARLLNGTLQADN
-137 SLAVDHAF
+137 SF
-145 QHEGELALAGVSA
+145 QHEGELGLWGVSA
-158 ALDVSSAVSLG
+158 AVDVSPAISLG
-169 ATLGWVSGED
+169 ATLGLVSGE
-179 EAVNEFDWADSED
+179 NEIVGETDWVDLQDTTFVED
-192 VFHERRFRARDTFTD
+192 RFLTRYTFTD

-221 RTPRDEPR
+221 RTPRDKPR

-234 TFATGGTHKIRYVL
+234 TFATGGVHKIRYVF
-248 RGSSSDEGYNSV
+248 RGPFSYGEPNPCQHLLPEDAPDLSLEADYGSV
-260 EYDDGTVQEFPD
+260 KCDDGTVKEFGD
-272 EEWSNTYELALPF
+272 EEVSNTYQLALPF
-285 EFGVGASAEVLP
+285 EFGVGASAEALP
-297 GLTLAGSLHLAEW
+297 GLILAGSLHLAEW

-315 KGADEYGLRAGT
+315 KGADDWLRANNE
-327 SFETQY
+327 FETQY
-333 RDVLRYHLGV
+333 RNAWRYHFGV

-368 PIRIEI
+368 DPLRI
-374 DKDSIPTG
+374 D
-382 MAILLDQSGITNIP
+382 
-396 LNRIEIDKDR
+396 IDKDR

-421 QVDLAWMWGAFKQVE
+421 QVDLAWMRGTFKQVE
-436 LDSVKISDQPINYL
+436 VEAVGDSEENRLI
-450 VSDQTINRL
+450 SDQTINRL
-459 VVGLGYNF
+459 VVGMGYNF

>member
-10 CVWAGG
+10 CMWVRG

-129 QKGYGYDD
+129 LKGDD
-137 SLAVDHAF
+137 QGLAANHAL

-158 ALDVSSAVSLG
+158 AIDVSPAVSLG
-169 ATLGWVSGED
+169 ATLGLVSGED
-179 EAVNEFDWADSED
+179 EAVSEFDWADLED
-192 VFHERRFRARDTFTD
+192 VFDEQRFRARDTFTD

-234 TFATGGTHKIRYVL
+234 TFSTGGTHKIRYVF

-285 EFGVGASAEVLP
+285 EFGVGASAEALP

-315 KGADEYGLRAGT
+315 KGADDYGLRADT
-327 SFETQY
+327 SFEKQY

-356 GYFVDPIPFVGD
+356 GYFVDPVPFIGPRD
-368 PIRIEI
+368 PGSDDPPIRIE
-374 DKDSIPTG
+374 
-382 MAILLDQSGITNIP
+382 
-396 LNRIEIDKDR
+396 EDR
-406 HFITLGAGILLDEAV
+406 RFITLGAGILIDEAM
-421 QVDLAWMWGAFKQVE
+421 QIDLAWVRGAFKQVE
-436 LDSVKISDQPINYL
+436 EYSSEFSDNVLSEDYA
-450 VSDQTINRL
+450 INRL
-459 VVGLGYNF
+459 VVGMGYNF